1 MRDGKRNDPY
11 GQFNF
16 LIEIDGV
23 GKGGFSEA
31 SGLTT
36 DSNIIEYREG
46 NGNADGQ
53 ATTRFEY
60 IVELIQELVGL
71 ASPSAQK
78 RWKGDDRPRVFGSAT
93 CSSVAQDRRSRL
105 RFSHIGPCRTTSMP
119 KGAVY

>member
-1 MRDGKRNDPY
+1 MLDGKRNDPY

-60 IVELIQELVGL
+60 TVELIQELVGL
-71 ASPSAQK
+71 AIPL
-78 RWKGDDRPRVFGSAT
+78 GPET
-93 CSSVAQDRRSRL
+93 LERRRQTSRL
-105 RFSHIGPCRTTSMP
+105 RLCHLQQRDSGSQKPTSIQSYRP
-119 KGAVY
+119 LSDDF

>member
-60 IVELIQELVGL
+60 TVNLVPIADFENLGCPSYAYPEKPGAKRKNSTYTKDPRKESEPKPGL
-71 ASPSAQK
+71 
-78 RWKGDDRPRVFGSAT
+78 DED
-93 CSSVAQDRRSRL
+93 
-105 RFSHIGPCRTTSMP
+105 
-119 KGAVY
+119 